1 MESMY
6 LIGGLLAVFAGLA
19 IALTSAVAVGRQRS
33 QVAHSLATIQGMGS
47 VPTEMLQRL
56 DPPFAQR
63 VTVPLRAA
71 LVGAAKRLTPSDWNA
86 RVRSRLDL
94 AGNPRGWD
102 PERLLATKS
111 AAALGLGGGAAMLL
125 LLGGSTGSA
134 LLWGGGLAAFGFFL
148 PDILLKNAAQKRSQ
162 RIQKDLPDAVD
173 LLSISVESGL
183 AFDAALAQVARNTD
197 GPLSEEFTR
206 VLQEMQIGKG
216 RSEAMK
222 ALAERTDVDE
232 MNTFL
237 GSLVQAEKLGIPI
250 VEVLRV
256 QTGEMRLKRSQR
268 AEEQAMKLPVKILFP
283 VLFGIFPALM
293 IVILGPAVIRIMD
306 AFS

>member
-1 MESMY
+1 MESVY
-6 LIGGLLAVFAGLA
+6 LIGGLVAVFGGLAV
-19 IALTSAVAVGRQRS
+19 ALISAVAVGRQRS
-33 QVAHSLATIQGMGS
+33 QVAHSLATIQGLGS
-47 VPTEMLQRL
+47 VPDEMLADL

-63 VTVPLRAA
+63 VTVPARAA
-71 LVGAAKRLTPSDWNA
+71 LVSAARRLTPEDWNA
-86 RVRSRLDL
+86 RVRRRLDL

-111 AAALGLGGGAAMLL
+111 LAALGLGGGAAMLQ
-125 LLGGSTGSA
+125 LLGGNTGGA
-134 LLWGGGLAAFGFFL
+134 LLWGGGLAVFGFFL
-148 PDILLKNAAQKRSQ
+148 PDILLKNTAQKRMQQIQ
-162 RIQKDLPDAVD
+162 RTLPDAVD
-173 LLSISVESGL
+173 LLGISVESGL
-183 AFDAALAQVARNTD
+183 AFDAALAQVAANID
-197 GPLSEEFTR
+197 GPLAEEFTR

-250 VEVLRV
+250 VDVLRA
-256 QTGEMRLKRSQR
+256 QTSEMRLKRSQR
-268 AEEQAMKLPVKILFP
+268 AEEQAMKLPVKIVFP
-283 VLFGIFPALM
+283 VLLGIFPAIF
-293 IVILGPAVIRIMD
+293 IVILGPAVIRIME